1 MVTVFFWLS
10 SILMHSLDKPIAVIT
25 FFIVITK
32 SIGVGR
38 PGVLV
43 GQKTLFILTVKI
55 MNSVNSQS
63 ISNTMLHKDLWVQL
77 WEQLMWTSSKIH
89 YYSIFPCIPQLLCI
103 NVAMPCPLCCR
114 YPYNFLNQKSK
125 AQMCRFK
132 SYLLPPTYSALQ
144 NYWHPLVKISKTRCE
159 KKIFIVYP
167 HDLSFKIFTKI

>member
-1 MVTVFFWLS
+1 
-10 SILMHSLDKPIAVIT
+10 MHSLDKPIAVIT

-77 WEQLMWTSSKIH
+77 
-89 YYSIFPCIPQLLCI
+89 
-103 NVAMPCPLCCR
+103 
-114 YPYNFLNQKSK
+114 
-125 AQMCRFK
+125 
-132 SYLLPPTYSALQ
+132 
-144 NYWHPLVKISKTRCE
+144 
-159 KKIFIVYP
+159 
-167 HDLSFKIFTKI
+167 